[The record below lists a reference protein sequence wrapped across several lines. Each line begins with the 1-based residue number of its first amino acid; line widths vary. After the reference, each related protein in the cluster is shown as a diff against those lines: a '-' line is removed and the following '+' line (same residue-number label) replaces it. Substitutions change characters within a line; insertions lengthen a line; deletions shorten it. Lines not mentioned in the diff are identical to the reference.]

1 LPTQTPP
8 ASRRT
13 KLPGWRTA
21 EMFTDA
27 ASLKR
32 LIVVAAAS
40 ALAATVLRGWLRRG
54 DRVASRPPA
63 GDLNRWEDEGGAL
76 VAGQSQPSGA

>member
-1 LPTQTPP
+1 
-8 ASRRT
+8 
-13 KLPGWRTA
+13 
-21 EMFTDA
+21 MFADA

-40 ALAATVLRGWLRRG
+40 AVAATVLRGWLRRS
-54 DRVASRPPA
+54 DRGAARPPA

-76 VAGQSQPSGA
+76 VAGQSQPPARSEAPLNGAA